1 MEGCECGRD
10 KSGSE
15 LVRICIGRKRIQ
27 TDFELVWHFA
37 SVDRP
42 FDSVLNSN
50 IQQIAESFT
59 NAIIHSM
66 TLWG

>member
-27 TDFELVWHFA
+27 TGFELVRHFA
-37 SVDRP
+37 SVDKP
-42 FDSVLNSN
+42 YET
-50 IQQIAESFT
+50 IH
-59 NAIIHSM
+59 IIH
-66 TLWG
+66 LWEFSYRFWVSFRIL